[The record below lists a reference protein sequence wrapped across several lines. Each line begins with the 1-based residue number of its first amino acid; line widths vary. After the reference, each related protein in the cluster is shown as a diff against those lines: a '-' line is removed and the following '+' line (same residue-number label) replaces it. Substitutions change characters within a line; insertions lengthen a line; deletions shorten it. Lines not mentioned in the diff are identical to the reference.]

1 MRKSRFT
8 EEQMV
13 AVLRE
18 AAAVEAAR
26 INPKKKPLLQ
36 QRRMRGLKP
45 ANKEHGGSSGLPSQW
60 HDAFLNQANSRP
72 AELRHASRYRL
83 T

>member
-26 INPKKKPLLQ
+26 INPKKNAAAAAPH
-36 QRRMRGLKP
+36 
-45 ANKEHGGSSGLPSQW
+45 A
-60 HDAFLNQANSRP
+60 RP
-72 AELRHASRYRL
+72 QTRQ
-83 T
+83 